1 MDEEL
6 TNRQSP
12 RNASTD
18 SLSHP
23 CLGHTASAPYNFEF
37 RPSPSRGRNLLL
49 QRLGTRR
56 HDKPLEVPF
65 AVGNGPQ
72 YDDARLLRGRAR
84 TAVPAV
90 DESHEPSALRV
101 HLPDSDAAR
110 LEASG
115 HEDEGIL
122 APRREDAAVRD
133 PGRATRNLRD
143 AFVGPTALRGFLC
156 SYPGG

>member
-1 MDEEL
+1 MRLPIVCPTHAWAIRPRPL
-6 TNRQSP
+6 TISNSDR
-12 RNASTD
+12 RLRED
-18 SLSHP
+18 VD
-23 CLGHTASAPYNFEF
+23 
-37 RPSPSRGRNLLL
+37 LLL

-110 LEASG
+110 LEASR